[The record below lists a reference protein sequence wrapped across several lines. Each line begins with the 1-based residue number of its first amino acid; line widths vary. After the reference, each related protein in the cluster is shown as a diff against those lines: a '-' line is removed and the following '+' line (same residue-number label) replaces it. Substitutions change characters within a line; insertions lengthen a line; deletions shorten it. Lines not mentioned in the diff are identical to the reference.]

1 MQDHKEIAFPG
12 FEDEREGS
20 IIELACRRYAA
31 NKVKIAVGVKRRD
44 ADVKI
49 AIERFEPRV
58 AKRKAGK
65 SGKKADV
72 RHTVA
77 GAGGKRQRHRE
88 SDLAV
93 SDAIKAEAVIVAK
106 VVNRAVAA
114 FERRYDP
121 GLRPK
126 PGRRQPLFFGPKEKS
141 RHRPRRSALK
151 PPSLSLEDKRRQPA
165 PVGNFALQRSS
176 GYSQAATLAAAAFGG
191 RLPGPDS
198 HEIRSERLAADWVF
212 GWAKEGS
219 PTMVDEGRAL
229 RVILAQPRGF
239 CAGVERAID
248 IVERALEKY
257 GAPVY
262 VRHEIVHNKRV
273 VDTLRDRG
281 AIFVEEIDEIPTG
294 AVTIFSAHGVS
305 QKVEG
310 GATLRD
316 LDVIDATCPL
326 VTKVH
331 KEGRRYAEKGY
342 DIVLIGHL
350 GHPEVEGTLGQI
362 PGVVHVISE
371 PMEVEGLNVR
381 DAERVA
387 FVTQTTLSVNDTK
400 DVIAALRSRFPSIV
414 GPDTRDICYAT
425 QNRQTAVIELCKQV
439 DLLLVVG
446 AHNSSNSNRLREIG
460 ENFGIPAYLIEDAG
474 MLNLDWI
481 KNVGTVG
488 VTAGASAPET
498 LVQETIAKLRS
509 IRDVSVETL
518 DGVRE
523 NVHFKLP
530 SELADVP
537 RPKAALDAW
546 AVETA

>member
-1 MQDHKEIAFPG
+1 
-12 FEDEREGS
+12 
-20 IIELACRRYAA
+20 
-31 NKVKIAVGVKRRD
+31 
-44 ADVKI
+44 
-49 AIERFEPRV
+49 
-58 AKRKAGK
+58 
-65 SGKKADV
+65 
-72 RHTVA
+72 
-77 GAGGKRQRHRE
+77 
-88 SDLAV
+88 
-93 SDAIKAEAVIVAK
+93 
-106 VVNRAVAA
+106 
-114 FERRYDP
+114 
-121 GLRPK
+121 
-126 PGRRQPLFFGPKEKS
+126 
-141 RHRPRRSALK
+141 
-151 PPSLSLEDKRRQPA
+151 
-165 PVGNFALQRSS
+165 
-176 GYSQAATLAAAAFGG
+176 
-191 RLPGPDS
+191 
-198 HEIRSERLAADWVF
+198 
-212 GWAKEGS
+212 
-219 PTMVDEGRAL
+219 MVEEGRPL

-273 VDTLRDRG
+273 VDTLRNRG
-281 AIFVEEIDEIPTG
+281 AIFVEEIDEIPAG

-310 GATLRD
+310 AAKLRD

-331 KEGRRYAEKGY
+331 KEGRRYAEKGF

-371 PMEVEGLNVR
+371 PHEVAALTVR
-381 DAERVA
+381 DPDRVA

-400 DVIAALRSRFPSIV
+400 DVIAALRDRFPTII

-425 QNRQTAVIELCKQV
+425 QNRQTAVIELCRQI

-481 KNVGTVG
+481 RGVDTVG

-498 LVQETIAKLRS
+498 LVQETIAKLKS
-509 IRDVSVETL
+509 IRRVSVETL
-518 DGVRE
+518 EGVRE

-537 RPKAALDAW
+537 RPNAAMESW
-546 AVETA
+546 AVENV